1 MAIIYSYPQPA
12 INTGMLIIG
21 SDTTQTGNPT
31 INIGMGA
38 LAEFVLA
45 YFNNNGTP
53 NTHAMFITNTTIGDS
68 YINQTAPGAASASL
82 YSNEDHEMKKYL
94 VCSDNVYIGAAGT
107 PVDEVITNSANME
120 ITTARY
126 KISTVDAIPGQQYYG
141 WEDHYGTETH
151 SGDILFNNKVNFG
164 DITNT
169 TNLISFHSQMQIYG
183 TLRDSNLGSPGGP
196 TQILSSTGTGVEWI
210 DGLPAGLEYRGTWD
224 ADLNTSVD
232 GPLASGVGTPGYY
245 YIVSKDGTT
254 NLDGFNTWEIG
265 DWAIFSSAN
274 TWQEIDNQNIFSGA
288 GTTNTMTKFT
298 GPTALGDSQTTD
310 DGTNINMTAAGQL
323 TLAGS
328 GGVVLNG
335 NTNQV
340 ISPTVFSSLVS
351 LMNQTTITGSLTD
364 AFVSTG
370 TAGQVLSS
378 TGLGQVQWID
388 GSAVAGAITGSG
400 TVDYIPR
407 WTPSGTELGDSQ
419 IEDDGTEITISTV
432 GSTSIVAGSGGAGE
446 VALTAVD
453 NIGITSNTDSV
464 IIKTEGT
471 DPADKIELRAYDP
484 VGFDQ
489 RFQVYTDT
497 GVSADVSEFSI
508 TTKAAGTGINLITLN
523 QDILLQSA
531 AALKLAGA
539 TFSVTATSGPW
550 VFNNSSVQF
559 NEPIIDSGGS
569 TGVGGDIL
577 KNDGTGKVT
586 WGTPSFTQEA
596 RVYATAPITIT
607 NAELLNIAAVPKI
620 LVPALG
626 PNLAIVVQSIT
637 LFKPVNI
644 PYDFPEDLYAV
655 EDVNIGI
662 PTAKQAILDNTTA
675 NLGTLLYSTMP
686 AIASGSWIDGGY
698 RYGLT
703 LAGNNNLVMTEDG
716 LNPTVGTSDFTVVVY
731 YRKLDLATM
740 EYLTS

>member
-68 YINQTAPGAASASL
+68 YINQTAPGVASASL

-94 VCSDNVYIGAAGT
+94 VCSGNVYIGAAGT
-107 PVDEVITNSANME
+107 PVDKVISNSSDME
-120 ITTARY
+120 ITTANYTITTSVSQKYYGVEDHHGLETHGGRVTFNN
-126 KISTVDAIPGQQYYG
+126 TVD
-141 WEDHYGTETH
+141 
-151 SGDILFNNKVNFG
+151 FG
-164 DITNT
+164 DLTT
-169 TNLISFHSQMQIYG
+169 TNVDDVNMWSKMRLYG
-183 TLRDSNLGSPGGP
+183 QLLDSNMGSPGGP

-210 DGLPAGLEYRGTWD
+210 DGLPAGLEYQGTWD
-224 ADLNTSVD
+224 AFNNI
-232 GPLASGVGTPGYY
+232 PALASGVGTPGHY
-245 YIVSKDGTT
+245 YIVSADGTT

-265 DWAIFSSAN
+265 DWAIFSSSN
-274 TWQEIDNQNIFSGA
+274 VWQEIDNQNIFSGA

-323 TLAGS
+323 DLGAS
-328 GGVVLNG
+328 NSVVITG
-335 NTNQV
+335 NTIEVN
-340 ISPTVFSSLVS
+340 SPTNFNSIVNLTS
-351 LMNQTTITGSLTD
+351 QTTITGAVTD
-364 AFVSTG
+364 AFVSSG

-378 TGLGQVQWID
+378 TGAGTVQWID
-388 GSAVAGAITGSG
+388 GSAVVGAITGSG

-419 IEDDGTEITISTV
+419 IQDDATEININTV
-432 GSTSIVAGSGGAGE
+432 GSTSISAGSGGAGE
-446 VALTAVD
+446 IALTAVD
-453 NIGITSNTDSV
+453 NVNITTNTDSV
-464 IIKTEGT
+464 FIKTLGT
-471 DPADKIELRAYDP
+471 DVTDRIELRAYDP

-489 RFQVYTDT
+489 KFQVYTDT
-497 GVSADVSEFSI
+497 GVSADVSEFSV
-508 TTKAAGTGINLITLN
+508 TTKATGTGINLITLGN
-523 QDILLQSA
+523 DLLLQSA
-531 AALKLAGA
+531 AAVKLQGA
-539 TFSVTATSGPW
+539 TFSVTATSGAW

-559 NEPIIDSGGS
+559 VEPIVDSAGS
-569 TGVGGDIL
+569 TGAGGDVL

-586 WGTPSFTQEA
+586 WGAPSFTQEA

-655 EDVNIGI
+655 EAANIGV

-675 NLGTLLYSTMP
+675 NLGTLLYNTMP
-686 AIASGSWIDGGY
+686 AIASGSWVDGGY

-716 LNPTVGTSDFTVVVY
+716 LNATVGSSDFTVVVY
-731 YRKLDLATM
+731 YRKLNLTTM